1 MNAGAAIWPRIS
13 AIEMRKTAGSAII
26 VSAPG
31 GDPSHLLG
39 QQQLDLIFQL
49 LESLFQLR
57 QILAYY
63 LAAKRTGIVIG
74 RTSCYRA
81 AFYFD
86 RLGDAALRIDPGP
99 VGYLQMSY
107 NSRLATDHH
116 SIPDLGAPADARL
129 CRNDRVIPDIDVMSD
144 LDQVVQLGAFA
155 DKGRPDRRP
164 VDRHVGADLHS
175 ILNQHIPDLRNL
187 FKAPIRLR
195 RETKTVPADYRARMD
210 RHACADHATMI
221 DLDTRM

>member
-1 MNAGAAIWPRIS
+1 MNAGAVIWPHIS
-13 AIEMRKTAGSAII
+13 AIEMRKTAGSVII

-31 GDPSHLLG
+31 GSSRPAAVCAGGSSHFLC
-39 QQQLDLIFQL
+39 QQLFDLIFQL

-57 QILAYY
+57 QILAEY

-107 NSRLATDHH
+107 NPRLASDHH

-129 CRNDRVIPDIDVMSD
+129 CRNDRVIPDIDVMRD

-164 VDRHVGADLHS
+164 VDRHV
-175 ILNQHIPDLRNL
+175 
-187 FKAPIRLR
+187 
-195 RETKTVPADYRARMD
+195 
-210 RHACADHATMI
+210 
-221 DLDTRM
+221 